1 MLNIIASTCVEGGR
15 LTLNGTELARGTG
28 EDAELLRA
36 LYVGLG
42 MDYPKF
48 HKMDR
53 YARLALL
60 AAEPLYRKLREEGAD
75 IANAVGLVTMNR
87 SASAA
92 TDAEHWQPVSR
103 GESASPAVFVYTL
116 PNTGA
121 GEITIR
127 HAAFGP
133 SICLVSE
140 CPDCDLLLTIA
151 GDMILAQEMH
161 HVIVG
166 WSDIFAASR
175 RIGTKT
181 PLFAGFALIGP
192 GAGTPLTSTGLEAI
206 LTPH

>member
-1 MLNIIASTCVEGGR
+1 MKLLATTRIQDGR
-15 LTLNGTELARGTG
+15 LLFNDTELAHGIG
-28 EDAELLRA
+28 EDSDFLRA
-36 LYVGLG
+36 LYGGLG

-53 YARLALL
+53 YARLSLL

-75 IANAVGLVTMNR
+75 IVNAVGLVTVNR

-92 TDAEHWQPVSR
+92 TDTEHWEPVSR

-127 HAAFGP
+127 HGAFGP
-133 SICLVSE
+133 SICLASE
-140 CPDCDLLLTIA
+140 HPDCDLLLTIA
-151 GDMILAQEMH
+151 DDMIASQGMT

-166 WSDIFAASR
+166 WSDIFAAPYWS
-175 RIGTKT
+175 GPPTL
-181 PLFAGFALIGP
+181 PFAGFALIGLD
-192 GAGTPLTSTGLEAI
+192 AGTPITPTGLQAI

>member
-1 MLNIIASTCVEGGR
+1 MLKLVSSTRIEGGA
-15 LTLNGTELARGTG
+15 LSLDGTELARGVG
-28 EDAELLRA
+28 ADADVLRA
-36 LYVGLG
+36 LYTGLR

-53 YARLALL
+53 YARLAVL
-60 AAEPLYRKLREEGAD
+60 ASEPLYRRLREGGAD
-75 IANAVGLVTMNR
+75 IANAVGLITVNR

-92 TDAEHWQPVSR
+92 TDIEHWEPVSR

-127 HAAFGP
+127 HGAFGP

-140 CPDCDLLLTIA
+140 RPDCDLLLTIV
-151 GDMILAQEMH
+151 GDMVNAQGVQ

-166 WSDIFAASR
+166 WADIFAA
-175 RIGTKT
+175 
-181 PLFAGFALIGP
+181 PQFAAFALLGAD
-192 GAGTPLTSTGLEAI
+192 AGTPITSTGLEAI
-206 LTPH
+206 LTPP

>member
-1 MLNIIASTCVEGGR
+1 MLSIIAHTRLQDGR
-15 LTLNGTELARGTG
+15 LTLNGKELAHGVGGDT
-28 EDAELLRA
+28 ELLRA
-36 LYVGLG
+36 LYTGLG

-53 YARLALL
+53 YARLSLL

-75 IANAVGLVTMNR
+75 IANAVGLITVNR

-92 TDAEHWQPVSR
+92 TDVEHWQPVLR

-127 HAAFGP
+127 QGVFGP
-133 SICLVSE
+133 SICLVGARPE
-140 CPDCDLLLTIA
+140 CDLLLTIA
-151 GDMILAQEMH
+151 RDMFEAQGMG

-166 WSDIFAASR
+166 WSDIFAA
-175 RIGTKT
+175 
-181 PLFAGFALIGP
+181 PLFAGFALIGLD
-192 GAGTPLTSTGLEAI
+192 AGTPITSTGLQAI

>member
-1 MLNIIASTCVEGGR
+1 MLNIIAHSRLQDGG
-15 LTLNGTELARGTG
+15 LALNGTELAHGTG
-28 EDAELLRA
+28 GDTELLRA
-36 LYVGLG
+36 LYTGLG

-60 AAEPLYRKLREEGAD
+60 AAEPLYRILREEGAD
-75 IANAVGLVTMNR
+75 IANAVGLITMNQ

-127 HAAFGP
+127 QGAFGP

-140 CPDCDLLLTIA
+140 RPDCDLLLTIA
-151 GDMILAQEMH
+151 GDMIVAQDMH

-166 WSDIFAASR
+166 WADIFAA
-175 RIGTKT
+175 

-192 GAGTPLTSTGLEAI
+192 GAGTPLTSTGLQAI

>member
-1 MLNIIASTCVEGGR
+1 MLKIIASTRLQDGR
-15 LTLNGTELARGTG
+15 LTLNGTELAHGSG
-28 EDAELLRA
+28 EDTEMLRA

-42 MDYPKF
+42 LDYPKF

-60 AAEPLYRKLREEGAD
+60 TAEPLYRKLHEEGAD
-75 IANAVGLVTMNR
+75 IANAVGLITVNR
-87 SASAA
+87 SGSAR
-92 TDAEHWQPVSR
+92 TDAEHWQPVSH

-127 HAAFGP
+127 HGAFGP

-140 CPDCDLLLTIA
+140 QPECDLLLTIA
-151 GDMILAQEMH
+151 ADMFAAQDMH

-166 WSDIFAASR
+166 WSDIFAA
-175 RIGTKT
+175 

-192 GAGTPLTSTGLEAI
+192 GAGTPLTSTGLQAI

>member
-1 MLNIIASTCVEGGR
+1 MLNIIASTRVEGGR
-15 LTLNGTELARGTG
+15 LSLTGKELAYGAC

-53 YARLALL
+53 YARIALL

-75 IANAVGLVTMNR
+75 IANAVGLVTVNR

-92 TDAEHWQPVSR
+92 TDAEHWQPVSH
-103 GESASPAVFVYTL
+103 GESASPGVFVYTL

-127 HAAFGP
+127 QGAFGP
-133 SICLVSE
+133 SICLVSAR
-140 CPDCDLLLTIA
+140 PDCDLLLTIA
-151 GDMILAQEMH
+151 GDMILAQDMH
-161 HVIVG
+161 HVIIG
-166 WSDIFAASR
+166 WADIFGA
-175 RIGTKT
+175 

-192 GAGTPLTSTGLEAI
+192 GAGTPLTSTGLQAI